1 MGRASEVAYYARDDV
16 QPNYRSGTQCLIDN
30 RCCEHCKLDSVPSKN
45 PFFRCVSL
53 TLTAGCHLGVRPPNT
68 K

>member
-1 MGRASEVAYYARDDV
+1 MGRVTLVAYYARYGV
-16 QPNYRSGTQCLIDN
+16 KLNYRSGTQCLIDN
-30 RCCEHCKLDSVPSKN
+30 RCYEHCKLVSVPSQN
-45 PFFRCVSL
+45 PIFRCVSL